1 MAVTA
6 AVDRRSRRRFRY
18 ETNRFYA
25 LGKRAPVFVGLN
37 AFVAMAA
44 CLFVVGEIRRVELKR

>member
-18 ETNRFYA
+18 GTNRFHA
-25 LGKRAPVFVGLN
+25 LG
-37 AFVAMAA
+37 
-44 CLFVVGEIRRVELKR
+44 ELKR